1 MNATVTTRVTLP
13 AGTKMK
19 WLDRPDGLDAEPQPV
34 LVRDDGSAVPYLCA
48 VQRTGG
54 EVGNY
59 WFNDTA
65 VEEDLDAFP
74 EPDDPRLG
82 LPEDHRQEAI
92 DGIMECL
99 RYWCEESDVPVL
111 DSVDEQATW
120 LHNVTSTTLPG
131 KPNLYVCWPR
141 TGTWHSSGPGKD
153 YLGKVMRRARKVRSE
168 REAGQTLTATESATP
183 ESDVVSDLRSQVAAR
198 EAEVENL
205 THRLGLAR
213 RHHQED
219 ITLIGEKLMYEAEQR
234 DWCSEYDDVVEGLN
248 NSLHIELPTR
258 SRDVDVNYSVTLT
271 VTLNR
276 STTVSVSGGDDPR
289 DVANDQF
296 DSYEVEDEVRRA
308 LENAYLSVDSVSVAS
323 TDDYEEES

>member
-1 MNATVTTRVTLP
+1 MDTTVTTRVTLP

-19 WLDRPDGLDAEPQPV
+19 WLDRPDGFDAEPQPV
-34 LVRDDGSAVPYLCA
+34 LVRDDGSTIPYLCA

-59 WFNDTA
+59 WFHDTV

-74 EPDDPRLG
+74 EPPDPKMGLEDQLPDTIAGVLG
-82 LPEDHRQEAI
+82 
-92 DGIMECL
+92 CL
-99 RYWCEESDVPVL
+99 RWWCEESDVPVL

-120 LHNVTSTTLPG
+120 LRNATMDNLPG
-131 KPNLYVCWPR
+131 KPNFYVCWPA

-153 YLGKVMRRARKVRSE
+153 YLGKVMRRARKVRAG
-168 REAGQTLTATESATP
+168 RENPVTTASATS
-183 ESDVVSDLRSQVAAR
+183 ESDVVAGLRAEVAAR

-219 ITLIGEKLMYEAEQR
+219 ITLIGEKLMYEAERR

-248 NSLHIELPTR
+248 NGLHIELPTR

-276 STTVSVSGGDDPR
+276 STSVSVSGGDDAC
-289 DVANDQF
+289 DVAHDQF
-296 DSYEVEDEVRRA
+296 DSYEVESEVQRA
-308 LENAYLSVDSVSVAS
+308 LENAYLSVDSVSVDS